1 MLFCFLPVG
10 RFPLPPSPRFHES
23 DGNVDDDPNNNVT
36 LETNAPN
43 NQTTTYT
50 SSEYARAPLS
60 TGAST
65 KESSQSNWNVGAD
78 WHRSFPSFYPLEK
91 SNRKVNDVTASV
103 VSGRVS
109 DCCRLLSVQAE
120 FDDLAVSFG
129 HF

>member
-1 MLFCFLPVG
+1 MNYSTTRDDNESADV
-10 RFPLPPSPRFHES
+10 RFRTNKTGGMGVPLPPPFAMANVPRVTKDSSPEKETAQNQFHES

-60 TGAST
+60 TGASM

-78 WHRSFPSFYPLEK
+78 WHRSVPSFYPLEK
-91 SNRKVNDVTASV
+91 
-103 VSGRVS
+103 
-109 DCCRLLSVQAE
+109 
-120 FDDLAVSFG
+120 
-129 HF
+129 